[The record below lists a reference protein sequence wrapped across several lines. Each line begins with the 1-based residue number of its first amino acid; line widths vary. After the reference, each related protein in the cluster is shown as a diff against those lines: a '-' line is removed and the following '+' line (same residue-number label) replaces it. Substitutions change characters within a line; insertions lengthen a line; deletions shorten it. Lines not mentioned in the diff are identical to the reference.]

1 MKRLNW
7 LAAGVAAM
15 LMFACSSQKD
25 PAEQAIAKIDGAM
38 DAIHDTAAKY
48 SPDTLQSVQGQV
60 NNIKQSFAK
69 GDYAAVLAAAPTVN
83 TGIANLKQ
91 EAYAKSSEADAAL
104 AKVKQQWRNL
114 TYEVPKMVADL
125 HTKVDS
131 LSTSRSL
138 PKGVTKTSL
147 NSAKDGVA
155 SLDTMWTDANNTVS
169 SGDYAAAVTKGQA
182 VKDKA
187 AELMHSL
194 GMKAEQTSS

>member
-7 LAAGVAAM
+7 LAASVAAM
-15 LMFACSSQKD
+15 LMFACTNQKA
-25 PAEQAIAKIDGAM
+25 PAEEAITKLDGALE
-38 DAIHDTAAKY
+38 AIHDNAAKY
-48 SPDTLQSVQGQV
+48 APDTLQTVQGQV
-60 NNIKQSFAK
+60 ASVKQSYAK

-83 TGIANLKQ
+83 TAIANLKQ
-91 EAYAKSSEADAAL
+91 DVNTKASEADAAL

-125 HTKVDS
+125 HSKVDS
-131 LSTSRSL
+131 LAGSKSL

-147 NSAKDGVA
+147 TTAKDGVA
-155 SLDTMWTDANNTVS
+155 SLDAMWSDANNTVS

-194 GMKAEQTSS
+194 GMKVEQTSS

>member
-7 LAAGVAAM
+7 LAASVVAM

-25 PAEQAIAKIDGAM
+25 PAEQAIAKIDGAL

-48 SPDTLQSVQGQV
+48 APDTLQAVQAQV
-60 NNIKQSFAK
+60 ATIKQSYAK

-83 TGIANLKQ
+83 TAIANLKQ
-91 EAYAKSSEADAAL
+91 DAGAKSAEADAAL

-114 TYEVPKMVADL
+114 TYEVPKLVADL

-131 LSTSRSL
+131 LATSKSL

-147 NSAKDGVA
+147 SSAKDGVA
-155 SLDTMWTDANNTVS
+155 SLDQMWSDANNTVS

-187 AELMHSL
+187 TELMHSL
-194 GMKAEQTSS
+194 WMKVEQTSS